1 MAFENLEPF
10 RAEILQ
16 QRAPGPTQRSYA
28 QIADHL
34 RQRFG
39 VRTTAGTLCRYVKEV
54 APDRAGRA
62 PDKGETAGIDTL
74 MLFAE
79 LLSEMRGHAEEQRR
93 AIEAQAGEIRI
104 LAEAIAELRNAPAER
119 HSAPAPEHLRAIWL
133 RAFGFSTLL
142 VLSVT
147 AVVLIALRL

>member
-1 MAFENLEPF
+1 MAFESLEPF

-16 QRAPGPTQRSYA
+16 LRAPGPTQRSYA
-28 QIADHL
+28 QIAEHL

-39 VRTTAGTLCRYVKEV
+39 VRTTAGTLCRYVKEI
-54 APDRAGRA
+54 APDRAGRT

-79 LLSEMRGHAEEQRR
+79 LLAEIRGHGEEQRR

-104 LAEAIAELRNAPAER
+104 LAETIAELHNAPPQQ
-119 HSAPAPEHLRAIWL
+119 HPVPAPEHLRAIWL
-133 RAFGFSTLL
+133 RALL
-142 VLSVT
+142 VSTVLVT
-147 AVVLIALRL
+147 GVFAVLVLALRL